1 MRKLSPFYSQ
11 LFIDNYQPDF
21 YCASEREIKLGK
33 HHIKIMKRLFSA
45 SICGVFLTFA
55 IAASASDIKQGEAT
69 VVRIQGQASY
79 TLGGTDGWHPL
90 VVGKILQAGSTI
102 STKPDALVD
111 IVLGKQAMMP
121 QAQPAPSRVSPAAD
135 SAVRGIVG
143 YKPSV
148 EQNIVRLSGGTTL
161 KIDTLTVMD
170 TGVDTVSDTEL
181 DLQAGRIF
189 ASVKKLSDSSK
200 YLVKIPNGIAGVRG
214 TKFTLGADG
223 SAGCIE
229 SAIMVSQVGA
239 DGKPVTVNVPQ
250 GTQYNPSTGQ
260 VEPLSPELQKV
271 LSQIA
276 LAATTTYL
284 ELTSYAANF
293 SQWVYVSPTAGYS
306 PTPVL
311 GQ

>member
-1 MRKLSPFYSQ
+1 
-11 LFIDNYQPDF
+11 
-21 YCASEREIKLGK
+21 
-33 HHIKIMKRLFSA
+33 MKRLFSA

-55 IAASASDIKQGEAT
+55 IAASASDIKQGVAT

-111 IVLGKQAMMP
+111 IVLGQTSHD
-121 QAQPAPSRVSPAAD
+121 APSTTGTQPGFTCCRLRS
-135 SAVRGIVG
+135 SRHCG